1 MMQYIELGKTGIK
14 VSRMCF
20 GALVIGPL
28 QANLPVGEGA
38 GVIRAALERGVNFID
53 TAELYGT
60 YEHIRA
66 AVKDFADRPVVATKS
81 YAYSAEGAAE
91 SVEKAR
97 KGLDTDVIDIFMLH
111 EQESRLTLRGHREAL
126 EFYLN
131 EREKGRIR
139 AVGVSTHNIEV
150 VRAICD
156 MPEIDIVHPLVNI
169 SGIGIGDGSI
179 DEMLTAVKAAWEC
192 GKGVYSMKALGGGNL
207 LHSYDQCMDFVLGL
221 PYLHSIA
228 IGMQSVEEVEMN
240 ICRFEDGCIPDRLRE
255 SIAAREKHLHIDY
268 WCESCGKCIERCGQR
283 ALNIVDGKVAV
294 NRDRCVLCGYCGSVC
309 PQFAIKIC

>member
-1 MMQYIELGKTGIK
+1 MLYTQLGNTGIE

-20 GALVIGPL
+20 GGLVIGPL
-28 QANLPVGEGA
+28 QRNMSVEQGA
-38 GVIRAALERGVNFID
+38 SVIRAALERGVNFID

-60 YEHIRA
+60 YEHIREA
-66 AVKDFADRPVVATKS
+66 CRGFAERPVIATKS
-81 YAYSAEGAAE
+81 YAYSAQGAAE

-97 KGLDTDVIDIFMLH
+97 RGLDTDVLDIFLMH

-156 MPEIDIVHPLVNI
+156 MPEIDVVHPLVNI
-169 SGIGIGDGSI
+169 SGIGIGDGTVG
-179 DEMLTAVKAAWEC
+179 EMLDAVEKAYNL
-192 GKGVYSMKALGGGNL
+192 GKGVYSMKPLGGGNL
-207 LHSYDQCMDFVLGL
+207 LHSYDEALDFVLGL
-221 PYLHSIA
+221 PFIHSIA
-228 IGMQSVEEVEMN
+228 IGMQNTDEVEMN
-240 ICRFEDGCIPDRLRE
+240 VLRFEGLTVPE
-255 SIAAREKHLHIDY
+255 SLKKAAGSVKKSLHIDY
-268 WCESCGKCIERCGQR
+268 WCEGCGRCVERCGQQ
-283 ALNIVDGKVAV
+283 ALSIIGGKAVVDSEK
-294 NRDRCVLCGYCGSVC
+294 CVLCGYCGTVC